1 MNTPTDESLPTI
13 DADTPAAEHT
23 AGFSAGRYEVR
34 LAANADEIAAAQALR
49 YRVFYQ
55 ENQAV
60 PTAEMQAAEREI
72 DQWDDIAYHIIVL
85 DNKQTE
91 QPAVVGTLRL
101 TSNHRLKSG
110 QTFYTEAA
118 FELEKIKQ
126 HYHKVLE
133 LSRYC
138 IHPGG
143 RSGTILMLIWKFA
156 MQFIIEH
163 GYDVMFG
170 CASFQ
175 GTDVEQHKDIL
186 SYLYQHNLAPDSLM
200 PTPVIDNHVT
210 IPGLEIDNA
219 EWDNAKHSVPT
230 LLRGY
235 LKLGAKIS
243 DTAIIDHHFN
253 TTFVCIYVDAA
264 DMLADNNT
272 LVTTKQDSTA

>member
-1 MNTPTDESLPTI
+1 MNTPDSPALATPT
-13 DADTPAAEHT
+13 AAPAEHSE
-23 AGFSAGRYEVR
+23 GFSAGRYQVKF
-34 LAANADEIAAAQALR
+34 AANAAEIAAAQALR

-60 PTAEMQAAEREI
+60 PTPEMVACEQEI
-72 DQWDDIAYHIIVL
+72 DEWDAVAYHVIVL
-85 DNKQTE
+85 DNKAEQ

-101 TSNHRLKSG
+101 TSNERLRPG
-110 QTFYTEAA
+110 QKFYTEDA
-118 FELEKIKQ
+118 FDLNKLKG
-126 HYHKVLE
+126 HYRRVLE

-138 IHPGG
+138 IHSEG

-156 MQFIIEH
+156 MQFIVEH

-175 GTDVEQHKDIL
+175 GTEVDQHKDIL
-186 SYLYQHNLAPDSLM
+186 SYLYQHNLAPDHLM
-200 PTPVIDNHVT
+200 PTPVIENHVSIT
-210 IPGLEIDNA
+210 GLEIDNA

-243 DTAIIDHHFN
+243 DTAIVDHHFN

-264 DMLADNNT
+264 DMIANNST
-272 LVTTKQDSTA
+272 LVTAQKNTQQ